1 MGQQLAKF
9 LLFFFGITLPQFA
22 FLQTETYEFGLKTS
36 ATECQKLLVSE
47 NALTAVGNSLTIEN
61 GKVILTYHNLEYIKE
76 IFKDPKDGLAIDL
89 LSATQFACGAPN
101 TTNPSPVCEGTLL
114 QPLYRAG
121 LLSANTAKNEHR
133 YIAEVGTV
141 PENLVNTSLVPA
153 LIIIKNG
160 YVCHWSSPVQI
171 PHKTFDPIPYEL
183 QTKKESETVFLE
195 EGVISSKQ
203 IYFDFKRNITT
214 TTVHD
219 PIPAYA
225 NTVHSIEIT
234 SYSSIEGD
242 SVKNAMLHT
251 KRAEFMKAEI
261 LKKNKTSSIT
271 VQAKENW
278 EKCTI
283 QMEMLGMETLT
294 KYTHDSIRKLLMLDK
309 RNNWDSLYHAQR
321 KSQAT
326 IYYKGKADKK
336 NTGNFLSMNLQT
348 ALIEKNT
355 KLANKALDSLYRT
368 KLFCPL
374 LLEENMVTKLLEF
387 PSLVANASAVM
398 SLSNNFQSEE
408 LIRYVRHWLLNY
420 QVLDPLAKQN
430 LLYLYA
436 RTCKELLNKWDVE
449 NSKLAKVL
457 HPNRADLVLAG
468 IQTICPSIIQ
478 LDYNIGTIE
487 YFSQTNDYKYI
498 KPKFD
503 YIESYFKKQ
512 KLAQKELEELVMF
525 YNHWGRFDLT
535 IAALYKELDN
545 PDFSKNN
552 AFILA
557 KTASAGQFRK
567 MKGMDYLKVLK
578 KAKELDPTSLCQ
590 WMGSTFNLLID
601 PKLKE
606 YYCKE
611 CTSKG

>member
-1 MGQQLAKF
+1 MKQKLSKF
-9 LLFFFGITLPQFA
+9 LLFLFVVAITKAGFSQS
-22 FLQTETYEFGLKTS
+22 ETYEFGLKTS

-47 NALTAVGNSLTIEN
+47 NALTAVGNSLTVEN

-89 LSATQFACGAPN
+89 LSATQFACGAAN
-101 TTNPSPVCEGTLL
+101 KTNPSPVCEGVLL
-114 QPLYRAG
+114 QPMYRAG
-121 LLSANTAKNEHR
+121 LLNANTAKNEHR
-133 YIAEVGTV
+133 FIAEVGTV
-141 PENLVNTSLVPA
+141 PDNLLNTAVVPA
-153 LIIIKNG
+153 LVIIKNG

-171 PHKTFDPIPYEL
+171 PHKTFEPIPYEL
-183 QTKKESETVFLE
+183 QTKLEPETAFEE

-203 IYFDFKRNITT
+203 IYFEFKRNITT

-219 PIPAYA
+219 PIPTYTNA
-225 NTVHSIEIT
+225 VHSIEIT

-242 SVKNAMLHT
+242 SNNNAMLHT
-251 KRAEFMKAEI
+251 KRAEFMKSEI
-261 LKKNKTSSIT
+261 LKKNKTATISI
-271 VQAKENW
+271 QAKENW
-278 EKCTI
+278 EKCYM
-283 QMEMLGMETLT
+283 QMEMLGMESLT
-294 KYTHDSIRKLLMLDK
+294 KLSHDSIRKRLMLDSK
-309 RNNWDSLYHAQR
+309 NKWDSLFHAQR
-321 KSQAT
+321 RSLAT
-326 IYYKGKADKK
+326 IYYIGKIDKK
-336 NTGNFLSMNLQT
+336 NTSNFLAMNLQT

-368 KLFCPL
+368 KLFCAL
-374 LLEENMVTKLLEF
+374 LLEENMVTKLIEF
-387 PSLVANASAVM
+387 PTLVANTCAVM
-398 SLSNNFQSEE
+398 SLTSNFQAEE
-408 LIRYVRHWLLNY
+408 LIRYVRYWLLNY
-420 QVLDPLAKQN
+420 QKLDQLAKQN

-436 RTCKELLNKWDVE
+436 RTCKQLLNKWDVE
-449 NSKLAKVL
+449 TSKLAKVL

-468 IQTICPSIIQ
+468 IQTTCPSIIQ

-512 KLAQKELEELVMF
+512 QLSQKELEELTMF

-535 IAALYKELDN
+535 IPALYNQLDN
-545 PDFSKNN
+545 PEFSKNN

-578 KAKELDPTSLCQ
+578 KAKELDAELFCK

-611 CTSKG
+611 CTK